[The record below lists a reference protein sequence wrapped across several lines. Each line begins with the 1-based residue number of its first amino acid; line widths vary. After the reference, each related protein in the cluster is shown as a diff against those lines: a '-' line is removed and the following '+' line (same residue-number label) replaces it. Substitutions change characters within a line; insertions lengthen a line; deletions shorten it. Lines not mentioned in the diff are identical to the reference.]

1 MALKFVNRRRNPS
14 RTEIPPI
21 PHTDRI
27 ISRTAISTEY
37 IHHPKKQNTLIKYE
51 KMMKYGNVQVMQS

>member
-37 IHHPKKQNTLIKYE
+37 IHHPKKQNTFSKYE
-51 KMMKYGNVQVMQS
+51 KG